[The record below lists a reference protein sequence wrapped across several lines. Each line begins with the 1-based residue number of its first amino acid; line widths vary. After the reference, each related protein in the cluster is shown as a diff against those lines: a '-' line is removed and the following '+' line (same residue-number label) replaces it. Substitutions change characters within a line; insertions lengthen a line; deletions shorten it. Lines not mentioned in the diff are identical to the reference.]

1 MNNSYKLQQRT
12 EQNDFAGVVYGLIG
26 SCIWGSYMAVSSQG
40 VADGFSAEDLA
51 FLRYLTS
58 GLLLLPLLALSNMFR
73 KVGWQR
79 SVVLTLLAGPV
90 FAILAVHG
98 FIYAPLIHGTVIQAL
113 ALILSCLL
121 IVLWRGKEKPKFSY
135 LAGLLVLFV
144 GLAAVAGPLLPSQGD
159 VSELWT
165 GDLLFAVAGVMWA
178 LFLTLI
184 WYWRVDALAAT
195 VVVAVLSALIYCPL
209 YLLLHGPLH
218 MSMLDFDQLIEQ
230 LLFQGVLSGVLA
242 LFAFSKA
249 VQYLGVEKAVLFPAF
264 SPAVTMLLGIVLFH
278 QIPALSQWLGFTVIT
293 AGLFLG
299 FYRTTD

>member
-1 MNNSYKLQQRT
+1 
-12 EQNDFAGVVYGLIG
+12 
-26 SCIWGSYMAVSSQG
+26 
-40 VADGFSAEDLA
+40 
-51 FLRYLTS
+51 
-58 GLLLLPLLALSNMFR
+58 
-73 KVGWQR
+73 
-79 SVVLTLLAGPV
+79 
-90 FAILAVHG
+90 
-98 FIYAPLIHGTVIQAL
+98 L

>member
-1 MNNSYKLQQRT
+1 MNNNYKMQQRT
-12 EQNDFAGVVYGLIG
+12 EQNDFAGVVYGLLG

-40 VADGFSAEDLA
+40 IADGFSAEELA

-58 GLLLLPLLALSNMFR
+58 GLLMLPLLVLSNMFQ

-79 SVVLTLLAGPV
+79 SVVLTLLAGPL

-98 FIYAPLIHGTVIQAL
+98 FLYAPLIHGTVIQAL

-121 IVLWRGKEKPKFSY
+121 IVLWRSKEKPKFSY
-135 LAGLLVLFV
+135 LAGLLVLFI
-144 GLAAVAGPLLPSQGD
+144 GLAAVSGPLLPSQGD
-159 VSELWT
+159 SSELWK
-165 GDLLFAVAGVMWA
+165 GGLLFVTAGVIWA
-178 LFLTLI
+178 LFMTLI

-218 MSMLDFDQLIEQ
+218 ISMLDFDQVIEQ
-230 LLFQGVLSGVLA
+230 VLFQGILSGVLA

-249 VQYLGVEKAVLFPAF
+249 VQYLGVGKAVLFPAF
-264 SPAVTMLLGIVLFH
+264 SPAVTMLLGILLFH
-278 QIPALSQWLGFTVIT
+278 QIPVLSQWLGFTVVA

-299 FYRTTD
+299 FYRGAD